1 MRFKLILSG
10 VAALSALTAVPSLAA
25 AQDYPTKPITI
36 IVPFPAGGT
45 LDNLTRSLAQKM
57 SDDFKQPVIID
68 NKPGA
73 GTVIGTE
80 IVARA
85 APDGYTLGMVANSF
99 AINPSLYDNLRYDTV
114 KDFTPVSWVAYTPH
128 LLVANP
134 DVPVKSLAD
143 VIATAKSKPGELSF
157 ASFGAGTSPHIAI
170 ERLKSEAKIDVLHI
184 PYKGQAPALNDL
196 LGGHVDMM
204 FANTPD
210 VLPHVKSGKLR
221 AIALANDARLESI
234 PDVPTFKEAGVD
246 NMNSN
251 SWYGVIVPSGT
262 PAPIVEQLS
271 AEFVRIVNLP
281 EIRERLLAQGLEPA
295 GTTSAEF
302 AEYLKSEMEMA
313 ATVVKA
319 SGASVQ

>member
-134 DVPVKSLAD
+134 NVPVKSLMD

-234 PDVPTFKEAGVD
+234 PDVPTFKEAGVG

-262 PAPIVEQLS
+262 PAPIVDQLS

>member
-10 VAALSALTAVPSLAA
+10 VAVLSALTAVPSLVS
-25 AQDYPTKPITI
+25 AQEYPTKPITI

-170 ERLKSEAKIDVLHI
+170 ERLKAEAKIDVLHI

-221 AIALANDARLESI
+221 AIALANDTRLESI
-234 PDVPTFKEAGVD
+234 PEVPTFKGAGVD

-262 PAPIVEQLS
+262 PASIVEKLS

-302 AEYLKSEMEMA
+302 AEYLKSEMETA
-313 ATVVKA
+313 AKVVKA

>member
-134 DVPVKSLAD
+134 NVPVKSLAD

-221 AIALANDARLESI
+221 AIALANEARLESI

-262 PAPIVEQLS
+262 PAPIVDQLS

>member
-45 LDNLTRSLAQKM
+45 LDNLTRSLAQKI

-134 DVPVKSLAD
+134 NVPVKSLAD
-143 VIATAKSKPGELSF
+143 VIATAKTKPGELSF

-221 AIALANDARLESI
+221 AIALANDTRLESI

-262 PAPIVEQLS
+262 PAPIVEKLS

>member
-134 DVPVKSLAD
+134 NVPVKSLAD
-143 VIATAKSKPGELSF
+143 VIATAKTKPGELSF

-262 PAPIVEQLS
+262 PAPIVDQLS

>member
-262 PAPIVEQLS
+262 PAPIVEKLS
-271 AEFVRIVNLP
+271 VEFVRIVNLP

>member
-134 DVPVKSLAD
+134 NVPVKSLAD

-262 PAPIVEQLS
+262 PAPIVEKLS

>member
-10 VAALSALTAVPSLAA
+10 VAVLSALTAVPSLAT
-25 AQDYPTKPITI
+25 AQEYPTKPITI

-128 LLVANP
+128 LLVVNP

-170 ERLKSEAKIDVLHI
+170 ERLKAEAKIDVLHI

-221 AIALANDARLESI
+221 AIALANDTRLESI
-234 PDVPTFKEAGVD
+234 PEVPTFKEAGVD

-262 PAPIVEQLS
+262 PAPIVEKLS

-313 ATVVKA
+313 AKVVKA

>member
-10 VAALSALTAVPSLAA
+10 VAVLSALTAVPSLVS
-25 AQDYPTKPITI
+25 AQEYPTKPITI

-170 ERLKSEAKIDVLHI
+170 ERLKAEAKIDVLHI

-221 AIALANDARLESI
+221 AIALANDTRLESI
-234 PDVPTFKEAGVD
+234 PEVPTFKGAGVD

-262 PAPIVEQLS
+262 PASIVEKLS

-313 ATVVKA
+313 AKVVKA

>member
-10 VAALSALTAVPSLAA
+10 VAVLSALTAVPSLAT
-25 AQDYPTKPITI
+25 AQEYPTKPITI

-45 LDNLTRSLAQKM
+45 LDNLTHSLAQKM

-170 ERLKSEAKIDVLHI
+170 ERLKAEAKIDVLHI

-221 AIALANDARLESI
+221 AIALANDTRLESI
-234 PDVPTFKEAGVD
+234 PEVPTFKEAGVD

-262 PAPIVEQLS
+262 PAPIVERLS

-313 ATVVKA
+313 AKVVKA

>member
-10 VAALSALTAVPSLAA
+10 VAVLSALTAVPSLAT
-25 AQDYPTKPITI
+25 AQEYPTKPITI

-99 AINPSLYDNLRYDTV
+99 AINPSLYDKLRYDTV

-170 ERLKSEAKIDVLHI
+170 ERLKAEAKIDVLHI
-184 PYKGQAPALNDL
+184 PYKGQAPALSDL

-221 AIALANDARLESI
+221 AIALANDTRLESI
-234 PDVPTFKEAGVD
+234 PEVPTFKEAGVD

-262 PAPIVEQLS
+262 PAPIVEKLS

-281 EIRERLLAQGLEPA
+281 EIRQRLLAQGLEPA

-313 ATVVKA
+313 AKVVKA

>member
-114 KDFTPVSWVAYTPH
+114 RDFTPVSWVAYTPH

-234 PDVPTFKEAGVD
+234 PDVPTFKEAGLD

-262 PAPIVEQLS
+262 PAPIVEKLS

>member
-134 DVPVKSLAD
+134 DVPVNSLAD

-262 PAPIVEQLS
+262 PAPIVEKLS

>member
-45 LDNLTRSLAQKM
+45 LDNLTRILAQKM

-262 PAPIVEQLS
+262 PAPIVEKLS

>member
-10 VAALSALTAVPSLAA
+10 VAVLSALAAVPSLAT
-25 AQDYPTKPITI
+25 AQEYPTKPITI

-128 LLVANP
+128 LLVVNP

-170 ERLKSEAKIDVLHI
+170 ERLKAEAKIDVLHI

-221 AIALANDARLESI
+221 AIALANDTRLESI
-234 PDVPTFKEAGVD
+234 PEVPTFKEAGVD

-262 PAPIVEQLS
+262 PAPIVEKLS

-313 ATVVKA
+313 AKVVKA

>member
-134 DVPVKSLAD
+134 NVPVKSLMD

-262 PAPIVEQLS
+262 PAPIVEKLS

>member
-262 PAPIVEQLS
+262 PAPIVEKLS

-295 GTTSAEF
+295 GTTLAEF

>member
-10 VAALSALTAVPSLAA
+10 VAVLSALTAVPSLAT
-25 AQDYPTKPITI
+25 AQEYPTKPITI

-262 PAPIVEQLS
+262 PAPIVEKLS

>member
-134 DVPVKSLAD
+134 NVPVKSLAD
-143 VIATAKSKPGELSF
+143 VIATAKTKPGELSF

-271 AEFVRIVNLP
+271 AEFVRLVNLP

>member
-10 VAALSALTAVPSLAA
+10 VAVLSALTAVPSLAT
-25 AQDYPTKPITI
+25 AQEYPTKPITI

-85 APDGYTLGMVANSF
+85 VPDGYTLGMVANSF
-99 AINPSLYDNLRYDTV
+99 AINPSLYDKLRYDTV

-170 ERLKSEAKIDVLHI
+170 ERLKAEAKIDVLHI

-221 AIALANDARLESI
+221 AIALANDTRLESI
-234 PDVPTFKEAGVD
+234 PEVPTFKEAGVE

-262 PAPIVEQLS
+262 PAPIVEKLS

-313 ATVVKA
+313 AKVVKA

>member
-10 VAALSALTAVPSLAA
+10 VAVLSALTAVPSLAT
-25 AQDYPTKPITI
+25 AQEYPTKPITI

-99 AINPSLYDNLRYDTV
+99 AINPSLYDKLRYDTV

-170 ERLKSEAKIDVLHI
+170 ERLKAEAKIDVLHI

-221 AIALANDARLESI
+221 AIALANDTRLESI
-234 PDVPTFKEAGVD
+234 PEVPTFKEAGVD
-246 NMNSN
+246 SMNSN

-262 PAPIVEQLS
+262 PAPIVEKLS

-313 ATVVKA
+313 AKVVKA

>member
-262 PAPIVEQLS
+262 PAPIVEKLS

-295 GTTSAEF
+295 GTTSVEF

>member
-85 APDGYTLGMVANSF
+85 ASDGYTLGMVANSF

-134 DVPVKSLAD
+134 NVPVKSLAD
-143 VIATAKSKPGELSF
+143 VIATAKTKPGELSF

-262 PAPIVEQLS
+262 PAPIVEKLS

>member
-10 VAALSALTAVPSLAA
+10 VAVLSALTAVPSLAT
-25 AQDYPTKPITI
+25 AQEYPTKPITI

-99 AINPSLYDNLRYDTV
+99 AINPSLYDKLRYDTV

-170 ERLKSEAKIDVLHI
+170 ERLKAEVKIDVLHI

-221 AIALANDARLESI
+221 AIALANDTRLESI
-234 PDVPTFKEAGVD
+234 PEVPTFKEAGVD

-262 PAPIVEQLS
+262 PAPIVEKLS

-313 ATVVKA
+313 AKVVKA

>member
-10 VAALSALTAVPSLAA
+10 VAVLSALTAVPSLVS
-25 AQDYPTKPITI
+25 AQEYPTKPITI

-99 AINPSLYDNLRYDTV
+99 AINPSLYDNLRYDSV

-170 ERLKSEAKIDVLHI
+170 ERLKAEAKIDVLHI

-221 AIALANDARLESI
+221 AIALANDTRLESI
-234 PDVPTFKEAGVD
+234 PEVPTFKGAGVD

-262 PAPIVEQLS
+262 PASIVEKLS

-313 ATVVKA
+313 AKVVKA

>member
-10 VAALSALTAVPSLAA
+10 VAVLSALTAVPSLAT
-25 AQDYPTKPITI
+25 AQEYPTKPITI

-99 AINPSLYDNLRYDTV
+99 AINPSLYNNLRYDTV

-170 ERLKSEAKIDVLHI
+170 ERLKAEAKIDVLHI

-221 AIALANDARLESI
+221 AIALANDTRLESI
-234 PDVPTFKEAGVD
+234 PEVPTFKEVGVD

-262 PAPIVEQLS
+262 PASIVEKLS

-302 AEYLKSEMEMA
+302 AEYLKSEMETA
-313 ATVVKA
+313 VKVVKA

>member
-10 VAALSALTAVPSLAA
+10 VAVLSALTAVPSLAT
-25 AQDYPTKPITI
+25 AQEYPTKPITI

-99 AINPSLYDNLRYDTV
+99 AINLSLYDNLRYDTV

-170 ERLKSEAKIDVLHI
+170 ERLKAEAKIDVLHI

-221 AIALANDARLESI
+221 AIALANDTRLESI

-262 PAPIVEQLS
+262 PAPIVEKLS

-313 ATVVKA
+313 AKVVKA

>member
-134 DVPVKSLAD
+134 NVPVKSLAD
-143 VIATAKSKPGELSF
+143 VIATAKTKPGELSF

-221 AIALANDARLESI
+221 AIALANEARLESI

-262 PAPIVEQLS
+262 PAPIVDQLS

>member
-10 VAALSALTAVPSLAA
+10 VAVLSALTAVPSLAT
-25 AQDYPTKPITI
+25 AQEYPTKPITI

-99 AINPSLYDNLRYDTV
+99 AINPSLYDKLRYDTV

-170 ERLKSEAKIDVLHI
+170 ERLKAEAKIDVLHI

-221 AIALANDARLESI
+221 AIALANDTRLESI
-234 PDVPTFKEAGVD
+234 PEVPTFKEAGVD

-262 PAPIVEQLS
+262 PAPIVEKLS

-313 ATVVKA
+313 AKVVKA

>member
-196 LGGHVDMM
+196 LGGHVGMM

-262 PAPIVEQLS
+262 PAPIVEKLS

>member
-10 VAALSALTAVPSLAA
+10 VAVLSALTAVPSLAS
-25 AQDYPTKPITI
+25 AQEYPTKPITI

-170 ERLKSEAKIDVLHI
+170 ERLKAEAKIDVLHI

-210 VLPHVKSGKLR
+210 ALPHVKSGKLR
-221 AIALANDARLESI
+221 AIALANDTRLESI
-234 PDVPTFKEAGVD
+234 PEVPTFKEAGVD

-262 PAPIVEQLS
+262 PAPIVEKLS

>member
-271 AEFVRIVNLP
+271 AEFVRLVNLP

-313 ATVVKA
+313 AKVVKA

>member
-170 ERLKSEAKIDVLHI
+170 ERLKSEAKMDVLHI

-262 PAPIVEQLS
+262 PAPIVEKLS

>member
-10 VAALSALTAVPSLAA
+10 VAVLSALTAVPSLAT
-25 AQDYPTKPITI
+25 AQEYPTKPITI

-128 LLVANP
+128 LLVENP

-143 VIATAKSKPGELSF
+143 VIAIAKSKPGELSF
-157 ASFGAGTSPHIAI
+157 ASFGTGTSPHIAI
-170 ERLKSEAKIDVLHI
+170 ERLKAETKIDVLHI

-221 AIALANDARLESI
+221 AIALANDTRLESI
-234 PDVPTFKEAGVD
+234 PEVPTFKEAGVD

-262 PAPIVEQLS
+262 PAPIVEKLS

-313 ATVVKA
+313 AKVVKA
-319 SGASVQ
+319 SGASAQ